1 VSSETPADRPTASS
15 EDPAEA
21 RPRRAVEPG
30 DVAGE
35 ESAERADHP
44 TPAQPVGQ
52 HDEQVDELPHSP
64 STPVR
69 LRDRLAQR
77 ARRAVPGDQPDAEPA
92 AGASTSNKRW
102 TWDLPPTSEH
112 EQPDWSRP
120 AAQQTPTRTGS
131 SAELPESM
139 QQLQAGDP
147 TDLLPRTEAL
157 AGPAGTDPAAGA
169 APTDDFVGD
178 VAPTPD
184 TPLQVHEPKKP
195 ATPAANRSANLG
207 KPDRPAKPH
216 RPVGARKTG
225 RGGRGGKELPGRQR
239 FKLLQDL
246 SPKAPR
252 TDVPDQSH
260 LPAEQRTD
268 LAVRVTDLS
277 ITYRTSFEKKPT
289 FRQAVVRLG
298 RGQRAVRE
306 IKALQ
311 NISFEVRTG
320 SSVGIIGRNGAG
332 KSTLMRAMAG
342 ILPPTS
348 GTVEVWGR
356 ASTLLALGVGF
367 NNSLSGRENIIL
379 GGLAAGLPLDEVNE
393 RANEIADWTELGD
406 FIDMPMRTY
415 SSGMASRV
423 AFAVA
428 VHMEPDILMIDE
440 GLSTGDAHFKDKAS
454 AKMAELRDRA
464 RAMFLV
470 SHGLGSIK
478 ELCDEAIW
486 IDKGHLMARGEPEEV
501 IDQYL
506 NHLNAKRR
514 STAFEDL

>member
-1 VSSETPADRPTASS
+1 V
-15 EDPAEA
+15 
-21 RPRRAVEPG
+21 
-30 DVAGE
+30 
-35 ESAERADHP
+35 
-44 TPAQPVGQ
+44 VG
-52 HDEQVDELPHSP
+52 
-64 STPVR
+64 
-69 LRDRLAQR
+69 
-77 ARRAVPGDQPDAEPA
+77 
-92 AGASTSNKRW
+92 K
-102 TWDLPPTSEH
+102 
-112 EQPDWSRP
+112 
-120 AAQQTPTRTGS
+120 
-131 SAELPESM
+131 LPESIRE
-139 QQLQAGDP
+139 LQATEQ
-147 TDLLPRTEAL
+147 TDLLPRTGQLRVPSA
-157 AGPAGTDPAAGA
+157 DPTVGA
-169 APTDDFVGD
+169 APTEDPAEAVPAAT
-178 VAPTPD
+178 APEPTAPEPTAPEPTAPAATAPEPTAPEPTTPVPDSPDPD
-184 TPLQVHEPKKP
+184 TPHPGAKKTKQDRGTPP
-195 ATPAANRSANLG
+195 ATPAAKSAG
-207 KPDRPAKPH
+207 KP
-216 RPVGARKTG
+216 
-225 RGGRGGKELPGRQR
+225 GKKQKRLPGRQR
-239 FKLLQDL
+239 FKLLQDIG
-246 SPKAPR
+246 PR
-252 TDVPDQSH
+252 TRRAEIPDQSH
-260 LPAEQRTD
+260 LPAEDRRD

-289 FRQAVVRLG
+289 FRQAIVRLG

-320 SSVGIIGRNGAG
+320 SSIGIIGRNGAG

-393 RANEIADWTELGD
+393 RANEIAEWTELGD

-454 AKMAELRDRA
+454 AKMAELRDKA

-478 ELCDEAIW
+478 ELCDEAMW

-501 IDQYL
+501 IDKYL
-506 NHLNAKRR
+506 SNLKAKRK